1 MVRTFRYYAAKAHDA
16 LKGESFPI
24 DGADGPYRI
33 IKYEPFGICAL
44 ISAWNAT
51 LSMFAFKIGPALATG
66 NTIIFKASEKSPFA
80 VLLMAPLF
88 KEAGFPDGV
97 VNFVNG
103 AGDVGDLL
111 ARHMQI
117 RKISFTG
124 SLAVGRK
131 VLKASAES
139 NLKRVTLE
147 LGGKS
152 PAVIFKDADLE
163 KAVLAVCQA
172 VLGLSGQVCVSTARV
187 LVEQNVLDEVVASV
201 KAYLEGARKV
211 MGDPMNERNMV
222 GPLVDEKQF
231 DRVMSFIEQGRKEAK
246 LITGGKR
253 EGSESFYVQPT
264 LFVNSGS
271 EAKIYREEIFGPVMI
286 INTFETEAEAIEM
299 ANDTE
304 FGLFASIFTED
315 IKKGLRVA
323 GKIEA
328 GTVNINKG
336 FASDMDS
343 PFGGWK
349 GSGLGREG
357 GAYGLRAFLQEKA
370 IIIDMA

>member
-1 MVRTFRYYAAKAHDA
+1 
-16 LKGESFPI
+16 
-24 DGADGPYRI
+24 
-33 IKYEPFGICAL
+33 
-44 ISAWNAT
+44 
-51 LSMFAFKIGPALATG
+51 MFAFKIGPALATG
-66 NTIIFKASEKSPFA
+66 NTIIFKASEKSPLA

-88 KEAGFPDGV
+88 KQAGFPDGV

-103 AGDVGDLL
+103 GGDVGDML

-131 VLKASAES
+131 VLSAAAES

-152 PAVIFKDADLE
+152 PAVVFEDADLE
-163 KAVLAVCQA
+163 KAIATVCQA
-172 VLGLSGQVCVSTARV
+172 ILGLTGQACVSTARV
-187 LVEQNVLDEVVASV
+187 LVQEGVLDQVVVGV
-201 KAYLEGARKV
+201 KAYLEGARKA
-211 MGDPMNERNMV
+211 MGDPMDEGNMI

-231 DRVMSFIEQGRKEAK
+231 DRVMSFIEQGKQEAE
-246 LITGGKR
+246 LITGGDR

-271 EAKIYREEIFGPVMI
+271 AAKVYREEIFGPVMI
-286 INTFETEAEAIEM
+286 INTFKTEEDAVEM

-304 FGLFASIFTED
+304 FGLFASIFTKD
-315 IKKGLRVA
+315 VKKGLRVA

-328 GTVNINKG
+328 GTVGINKG
-336 FASDMDS
+336 FAYDMDS

-349 GSGLGREG
+349 CSGLGREG
-357 GAYGLRAFLQEKA
+357 GVYGLKSFLQEKA
-370 IIIDMA
+370 ILVDMA